1 MNMEDKSKYGYMYQL
16 PDIKNRLIIMNI
28 QLSGKEEKDNIIEI
42 CCLEM
47 INGKR
52 TRKKFHSFFR
62 PRNGMTEESKEKHKI
77 PEEVFNYNT
86 KKEKALYK
94 ELLDF
99 INDSLIII
107 HNARDGLEKI
117 NNELL
122 YYKLP
127 LINKYQFRCSQR
139 IFFEKYESN
148 SQFLNN
154 KIYECC
160 EYFNIRYIKKNLHS
174 AEYEASL
181 LLKIIQKIHKDQDSN
196 NNSDDDDEMSIE
208 NEEMCDKNDME
219 EMTGKVV
226 KDVVIKK
233 YRIVKNF
240 LNKKRNEK

>member
-1 MNMEDKSKYGYMYQL
+1 MEDKSKYGYMYQL

-28 QLSGKEEKDNIIEI
+28 QLSGKDERDNIIEI

-62 PRNGMTEESKEKHKI
+62 PRNEMTEESKEKHKI

-107 HNARDGLEKI
+107 HNALDGLKKI

-139 IFFEKYESN
+139 IFFEKYPSY
-148 SQFLNN
+148 SKFIAS
-154 KIYECC
+154 KIYDCC
-160 EYFNIRYIKKNLHS
+160 DYFHIRFIKKNLHS
-174 AEYEASL
+174 AAYEASL
-181 LLKIIQKIHKDQDSN
+181 LVKVIQKIYKDQDTN
-196 NNSDDDDEMSIE
+196 NNNDDSDDDKMSIE
-208 NEEMCDKNDME
+208 NEEMS
-219 EMTGKVV
+219 GKVV

-233 YRIVKNF
+233 YRVVKTF
-240 LNKKRNEK
+240 LNKKRNEN